1 VKSFISLEEAIEI
14 LNNNVNNL
22 DIEEVDLIDGLNRVI
37 SENIYAQINNP
48 PFNKSAMDGYALI
61 SNNTELSNR
70 KFKVIDKVYAGGVCS
85 SAVNEDTAVRIMT
98 GAPIPKGANAVIKQE
113 DVTLEDDFIILKK
126 NINENE
132 NICIKGEDIS
142 KGSLLL
148 KSSKKLDYA
157 DIGILASSGINKM
170 KVYKKPKI
178 AFISTGDEVVDI
190 GLALGEGK
198 IYNSNKYSI
207 LSRIKELGYEAKYIA
222 HINDNFHEIGSYI
235 EEISNEV
242 DLIITTGGVSVGE
255 KDLLKDAIDTT
266 SGEKLFWKIT
276 IKPGS
281 AVLCSRVNKSIVI
294 SLSGNPTAALT
305 TFELLVKPTLE
316 KLSGYQE
323 IKINREKAILS
334 KDIKKKSPQRRFIRG
349 YVEVNNCKQ
358 YVHITQTK
366 SGNGI
371 LSSAINSNC
380 IIEIETNNDGKN
392 QGDLVDIIKL

>member
-1 VKSFISLEEAIEI
+1 
-14 LNNNVNNL
+14 
-22 DIEEVDLIDGLNRVI
+22 
-37 SENIYAQINNP
+37 
-48 PFNKSAMDGYALI
+48 M
-61 SNNTELSNR
+61 
-70 KFKVIDKVYAGGVCS
+70 
-85 SAVNEDTAVRIMT
+85 NEDTAVRIMT

-126 NINENE
+126 NIKENE

>member
-1 VKSFISLEEAIEI
+1 MKSFISLEEAIEI

-48 PFNKSAMDGYALI
+48 PFNKSAMDGYAII

-126 NINENE
+126 NIKENE

>member
-1 VKSFISLEEAIEI
+1 MKSFISLEEAIEI

-22 DIEEVDLIDGLNRVI
+22 DIEEIDLIDGLNRII

-61 SNNTELSNR
+61 SKNTESSKKKLR
-70 KFKVIDKVYAGGVCS
+70 VIDKVFAGGICNSV
-85 SAVNEDTAVRIMT
+85 VDEDTAIRIMT
-98 GAPIPKGANAVIKQE
+98 GAPIPKGADAVIKQE
-113 DVTLEDDFIILKK
+113 DVILEDNYIILKK
-126 NINENE
+126 SVKKNE

-142 KGSLLL
+142 KGTLLL
-148 KSSKKLDYA
+148 NSNKKLNYA
-157 DIGILASSGINKM
+157 DVGILASSGIKKI
-170 KVYKKPKI
+170 KVYKKPRI
-178 AFISTGDEVVDI
+178 AFISTGDEVMDI
-190 GLALGEGK
+190 GLELEEGK

-207 LSRIKELGYEAKYIA
+207 LSRINELGYEAKYIN
-222 HINDNFHEIGSYI
+222 HINDNFDEIGNYI
-235 EEISNEV
+235 EEVSKEI

-255 KDLLKDAIDTT
+255 KDLLKDAINTT

-281 AVLCSRVNKSIVI
+281 AVLCSKVNKSIVI

-316 KLSGYQE
+316 KLSGLRE

-334 KDIKKKSPQRRFIRG
+334 NDMKKKSPQRRFIRG
-349 YVEVNNCKQ
+349 YVEVNNYKQ

-371 LSSAINSNC
+371 LSSTINSNC
-380 IIEIETNNDGKN
+380 IIEIEANSDGKN